1 MKCKALIC
9 EESQHI
15 SLQEVVI
22 SSLQPNEIRVK
33 NLFSGVSVGT
43 ELSLVRGKVTWGPY
57 PICTGYQAVG
67 VVEEVGS
74 SVTNLHPGDKV
85 YHRGWQG
92 QGSME
97 WAGQRVSCTSGA
109 HSEYTIAK
117 AIHPTHAP
125 ALLPDGIDESVA
137 SLFVLP
143 SVGLHGVDMAGV
155 THEDIVVVFG
165 VGMIGQGV
173 VAMCALRGARVVAV
187 DLDETKLRIARQ
199 LGAEHT
205 INGTSQDVAA
215 GVNEISPGGASV
227 VFEATG
233 IPGCIDSAVLLC
245 RCGGKFIYQGD
256 YGDTPQPFLFL
267 EPHIRQVRAFFPS
280 DDGYQLCRSAVMR
293 LLQYRALKLEQTV
306 THRIRSQDAD
316 VFMNRLNSGEIPD
329 ALGVI
334 IEW

>member
-1 MKCKALIC
+1 MKCKALVC
-9 EESQHI
+9 EKNQHI

-22 SSLQPNEIRVK
+22 SSLQPDEVRVK

-43 ELSLVRGKVTWGPY
+43 ELSLIRGKVTWGPY
-57 PICTGYQAVG
+57 PLCTGYQAVG

-74 SVTNLHPGDKV
+74 SVTNLQPGDKV

-92 QGSME
+92 QGTME
-97 WAGQRVSCTSGA
+97 WAGQQVSCTSGA
-109 HSEYTIAK
+109 HCEYTIAK
-117 AIHPTHAP
+117 ANHPTHAP
-125 ALLPDGIDESVA
+125 ALLPDGVDESVA

-143 SVGLHGVDMAGV
+143 SVGLHGVDTAGV
-155 THEDIVVVFG
+155 THEDVVVVFG

-173 VAMCALRGARVVAV
+173 VAMCALRGACVVAV
-187 DLDETKLRIARQ
+187 DLDETKLKIARQ

-205 INGTSQDVAA
+205 INGTSQDVVTK
-215 GVNEISPGGASV
+215 VNEISPGGASV

-233 IPGCIDSAVLLC
+233 IPACIDSAVLLC
-245 RCGGKFIYQGD
+245 RPKGKFIYQGD

-280 DDGYQLCRSAVMR
+280 EDGYQPCRSAIMR
-293 LLQYRALKLEQTV
+293 LLQNRALKLDPV
-306 THRIRSQDAD
+306 ITHRIKSKDAGE
-316 VFMNRLNSGEIPD
+316 FMNRLNGGEIPD
-329 ALGVI
+329 VLGVI